1 MDITCS
7 LLRKLNVLNLSIIF
21 KLNEILIKIIIDFES
36 VKGLAGNQWHT
47 QKCLLKRVNERP
59 IYKGLD
65 KV

>member
-1 MDITCS
+1 MFIVKKTQCI
-7 LLRKLNVLNLSIIF
+7 NLSIIF